1 MKQKICLSRRI
12 NRNAS
17 ENSSAEA
24 DLDKYMRGKAT
35 ESAGIFG
42 KNYLFIR
49 LEGRSVNKKGI
60 AVKLLKQIGFIWILG
75 GIYLVIVLTTG
86 YGIPC
91 LFYKLTGWK
100 CPGCGMTRAVVELWK
115 GNFKEALKYN
125 FLSLTIV
132 PFICLYLLYR
142 LVHEELHNGEGFH
155 TWEYAVLIGLLI
167 VIIGYAYVRNTI

>member
-1 MKQKICLSRRI
+1 MS
-12 NRNAS
+12 
-17 ENSSAEA
+17 
-24 DLDKYMRGKAT
+24 
-35 ESAGIFG
+35 
-42 KNYLFIR
+42 
-49 LEGRSVNKKGI
+49 KKRI
-60 AVKLLKQIGFIWILG
+60 AVKLLKQIGFILILG
-75 GIYLVIVLTTG
+75 EIYLTIVLTTG

-100 CPGCGMTRAVVELWK
+100 CPGCGMTRAVTEIWK

-125 FLSLTIV
+125 FLSLTIL

-167 VIIGYAYVRNTI
+167 VIIGYAYMRNTI